1 MNRAFTYFGSV
12 RGQGRPRTRLMGR
25 TAVIYKADI
34 DREYEQMIAWAY
46 QMKHGNEEPI
56 QGAFGIQIKA
66 VLEPPKSASKKRQA
80 QMLQGYIKPT
90 TKPDTD
96 NVVKAVLDALNGIA
110 FEDDKNCISI
120 NGIKMYGDEERIEV
134 VLTYCGEEGANENE
148 TNTETGD

>member
-1 MNRAFTYFGSV
+1 MNRAFTYYGSV

-25 TAVIYKADI
+25 TAVIYKADV
-34 DREYEQMIAWAY
+34 DREYEWMIQWAY
-46 QMKHGNEEPI
+46 QAKYGNEEPI

-80 QMLQGYIKPT
+80 QMLQGYINPT

-120 NGIKMYGDEERIEV
+120 NAMKVYGTDERIEV
-134 VLTYCGEEGANENE
+134 ILTYGEDEKDGIFDQ
-148 TNTETGD
+148 TSSPQ